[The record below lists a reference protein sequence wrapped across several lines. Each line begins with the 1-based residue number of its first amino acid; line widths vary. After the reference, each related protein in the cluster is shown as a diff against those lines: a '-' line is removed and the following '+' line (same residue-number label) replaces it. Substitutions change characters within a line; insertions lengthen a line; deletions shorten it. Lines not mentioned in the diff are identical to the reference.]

1 MDSNDTPR
9 SQSVII
15 EHSLM
20 RLLCLPGLWQ
30 IAACP
35 ESRKGQ
41 QKAKVMSHFELNTSV
56 KVAWRRT
63 KPFLCGG
70 KLLFRQTSNRECG
83 CNLEARPQRPSSPQG
98 SNDCTSLK
106 RLLSLTAFLLAAGQL
121 PLGDLTL
128 PNIQKDHQMTR
139 RDGGTF
145 GAAFIVLKCCRDH
158 GIALHK
164 ILRLA
169 KIAATTKL
177 QKPWTVLSALTVCNH
192 ILNQQ

>member
-1 MDSNDTPR
+1 MDFNDTP
-9 SQSVII
+9 QNQIVII
-15 EHSLM
+15 EHSPM

-41 QKAKVMSHFELNTSV
+41 QTAKVMSLFELNTSV

-83 CNLEARPQRPSSPQG
+83 CNLETPPRRPSFRRG
-98 SNDCTSLK
+98 LNGCTSLK
-106 RLLSLTAFLLAAGQL
+106 RLLSLTAFLLADGQL
-121 PLGDLTL
+121 PSGDLTL
-128 PNIQKDHQMTR
+128 PSIQKDHQMTR
-139 RDGGTF
+139 RDGGIF

-169 KIAATTKL
+169 KIAATAFAD
-177 QKPWTVLSALTVCNH
+177 LSMAA
-192 ILNQQ
+192 